1 VKKKTKK
8 NRKLEKTK
16 FSPTEEIPYPV
27 SEVGN

>member
-1 VKKKTKK
+1 VKKKNKE

-16 FSPTEEIPYPV
+16 FSPAEEIPYPV